1 MPRAPTFLLLSDPL
15 SITVA
20 EGAIVE
26 GSLGT
31 QIAAAQVI
39 SYKDQRIVIMEI
51 LLRVSQSSNYHQ

>member
-31 QIAAAQVI
+31 QIAAAQVV
-39 SYKDQRIVIMEI
+39 SYKDQRVVIMEI
-51 LLRVSQSSNYHQ
+51 LL